1 MQWLAEAIAKI
12 QKDAEPHIKEINGS
26 SWTDKSLDRIDN
38 ILRARPLE
46 FHSLN
51 SLVTFLADNNDHI
64 EYTRIIKV
72 EDERTVS
79 VYSPL
84 DSDRERE
91 NIATATAL
99 TPGFKFGEFM
109 DTETFIIAS
118 QAKFL
123 SNEDLEKVHSFAG
136 TVSVKSVNQYS
147 DDGVSQSAVVKTGI
161 AAKDEC
167 IVPNPVTLR
176 PFRTFIEVGQPE
188 SKFIFR
194 LKDGKNYGADCVFAA
209 LFEADGGAWKLEA
222 MKNIGEYLAK
232 ACAEAEVKKYTI
244 VS

>member
-1 MQWLAEAIAKI
+1 MQWLLEAIEKI
-12 QKDAEPHIKEINGS
+12 QKDATPNIFNMWDGKY
-26 SWTDKSLDRIDN
+26 TDKKLERIDKE
-38 ILRARPLE
+38 LRAEPFE

-51 SLVTFLADNNDHI
+51 SLASFLADNNDLI

-84 DSDRERE
+84 NGDRKRE
-91 NIATATAL
+91 VIARAVAL
-99 TPGFKFGEFM
+99 TPDFGFERFM
-109 DTETFIIAS
+109 DTETFIIAT

-123 SNEDLEKVHSFAG
+123 PNEDLEKVQNFAG
-136 TVSVKSVNQYS
+136 TVQTKTVNQYS
-147 DDGVSQSAVVKTGI
+147 DDGISQSAVVKTGI
-161 AAKDEC
+161 ASKDEC

-176 PFRTFIEVGQPE
+176 PFRTFTEVEQPE
-188 SKFIFR
+188 SRFVFR
-194 LKDGKNYGADCVFAA
+194 LKDGNQYGAACVLAA

-222 MKNIGEYLAK
+222 MKNIGEYLRK
-232 ACAEAEVKKYTI
+232 ICAEKEVKNYTI